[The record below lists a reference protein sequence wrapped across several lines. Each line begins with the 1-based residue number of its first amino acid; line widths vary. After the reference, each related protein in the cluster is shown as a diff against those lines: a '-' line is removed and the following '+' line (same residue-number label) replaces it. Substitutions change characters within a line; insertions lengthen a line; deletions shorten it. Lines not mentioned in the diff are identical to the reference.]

1 MKRNYPLK
9 ISQVIEELFRD
20 NDMEE
25 TVLMHRALAAW
36 SVVVGPVVNR
46 QTVERRV
53 AAGVICVRIASAVV
67 RQELSM
73 QRTALI
79 SALNHAVGADVIKEI
94 KFV

>member
-1 MKRNYPLK
+1 M
-9 ISQVIEELFRD
+9 
-20 NDMEE
+20 
-25 TVLMHRALAAW
+25 
-36 SVVVGPVVNR
+36 
-46 QTVERRV
+46 ERRV